1 MPMQPPKPTVPT
13 SLPMYFMVSK
23 SAKQGT
29 TCSVVQTRSGSCHA
43 LRPPNTTRF
52 TEPAVHRHAQAAV
65 IALQTP
71 STTRLTES
79 R

>member
-29 TCSVVQTRSGSCHA
+29 TCSADTRSGSSH
-43 LRPPNTTRF
+43 
-52 TEPAVHRHAQAAV
+52 
-65 IALQTP
+65 ALQTP
-71 STTRLTES
+71 STTCCTEPTLL
-79 R
+79 

>member
-29 TCSVVQTRSGSCHA
+29 TCSARHTRSGSCHA
-43 LRPPNTTRF
+43 PCRP
-52 TEPAVHRHAQAAV
+52 
-65 IALQTP
+65 P
-71 STTRLTES
+71 STTRLTEPALHWPFVC
-79 R
+79 

>member
-29 TCSVVQTRSGSCHA
+29 TCSADTR
-43 LRPPNTTRF
+43 L
-52 TEPAVHRHAQAAV
+52 QAALMPCRLLAPHA
-65 IALQTP
+65 ALSQHC
-71 STTRLTES
+71 SECLHCVHMCLDRAAS
-79 R
+79 RKNDLI